1 MISNK
6 IQDSRSTEKRE
17 TRTCRM
23 CLLNF
28 VKIYELSV
36 FTGGGIDMRYFVKSK
51 FLRSLVDKKTLG
63 LMRSNF
69 QVTILSQGS

>member
-1 MISNK
+1 
-6 IQDSRSTEKRE
+6 
-17 TRTCRM
+17 M